1 MTTHSEDLVSLDEL
15 QSVLATHAGPDSPQK
30 RPSGQRVRGWR
41 PVLAAAVALGVLAGA
56 GVAIAAGFGAFEGTP
71 APPEISAS
79 FSQLNQIPDQA
90 TQQGFAQR
98 FPQADVS
105 KAHGVIEVQTPDGPE
120 DLWAAPND
128 QGGQC
133 YFIDWA
139 NDPPQQ
145 DGTKY
150 GFGGCGTPTTTTKPI
165 DPGLIWV
172 VGHPDLMT
180 VNGSVSVDAAT
191 VQITL
196 QDGSTMTLPVVE
208 HMFLG
213 SIDKPAAQTG
223 IGDTRIE
230 QVTALD
236 ANGNQVADWTPPQ

>member
-1 MTTHSEDLVSLDEL
+1 MNTNDVIRRLVAANPVPHD
-15 QSVLATHAGPDSPQK
+15 GPLHLPE
-30 RPSGQRVRGWR
+30 PVRVRR
-41 PVLAAAVALGVLAGA
+41 PGRPIVGVAVAVASLAGA

-79 FSQLNQIPDQA
+79 FRQLNRIPDQA

-105 KAHGVIEVQTPDGPE
+105 KAHGVIEIQTADGPE
-120 DLWAAPND
+120 DLWAAPDD

-133 YFIDWA
+133 IFIDWA
-139 NDPPQQ
+139 DDPAEQ
-145 DGTKY
+145 DGTQY
-150 GFGGCGTPTTTTKPI
+150 GFGGCPPTSTEPI
-165 DPGLIWV
+165 DVPGGPVWV
-172 VGHPDLMT
+172 VGHPHLMT
-180 VNGSVSVDAAT
+180 VFGSVSVDAAS

-196 QDGSTMTLPVVE
+196 QDGSTKTLPVIE

-213 SIDKPAAQTG
+213 SLDEPAGQTG

-230 QVTALD
+230 KVAAFD
-236 ANGNQVADWTPPQ
+236 ADRNQIAEWTPTP